1 MLHKCVLLFGVLA
14 LVACAPAS
22 TRLSRD
28 AYSTQEVVRNFVPDR
43 GEGGNY
49 KLGEYVRFSF
59 SLTQPG
65 FVTVISADND
75 GIYELERNQ
84 PLGAGPH
91 NLPLKTDV
99 NAKGES
105 AAYRISPPTGIQ
117 RVILLYTDVPGPG
130 KTDVKF
136 EAKFEKTRD
145 SATNSFELRTQ
156 TPRLAKSQRQL
167 ENAVKTFL
175 QRSNARVRDLQELS
189 INVETK

>member
-1 MLHKCVLLFGVLA
+1 MLHKCGLLFGVLA

-22 TRLSRD
+22 TKLSRD

-43 GEGGNY
+43 GEGANY

-59 SLTQPG
+59 NLTQPG
-65 FVTVISADND
+65 FITVVSADES

-84 PLGAGPH
+84 PLGAGPR
-91 NLPLKTDV
+91 NLPLKMDV

-117 RVILLYTDVPGPG
+117 RVILLYTDVPGPA
-130 KTDVKF
+130 KKDVKF
-136 EAKFEKTRD
+136 EGAFDNTR
-145 SATNSFELRTQ
+145 
-156 TPRLAKSQRQL
+156 L
-167 ENAVKTFL
+167 EDAVKTFF
-175 QRSNARVRDLQELS
+175 QRSNARVRDLQELT